1 MDSKGWNT
9 WGEGVSFGLD
19 NGMAIIPYALLKNY
33 RKLNLSGS
41 ETLLLIHLLSFR
53 QVEGIEFP
61 SLEELQA
68 VTGRSIPV
76 IAGELQ
82 KLMKDGFISIDG
94 DNDELRDM
102 HYERYNFSGLYGKLG
117 AYLAGQAKAAE
128 QEGTLGTG
136 LKSSVSRVTEHR
148 LGGFP
153 PENGGSG
160 NGRSSSASSNKDIEE
175 ESRSLFSI
183 FEKEFGRPL
192 SPMECETISGWLDQ
206 DRYPEELILLALKE
220 SVFAGKLHF
229 RYIDR
234 ILLEWSRNRVK
245 NAQDVKAYSQK
256 FRGGGK

>member
-9 WGEGVSFGLD
+9 WGEGIAFGLD
-19 NGMAIIPYALLKNY
+19 NGMAVIPYALLKNY

-53 QVEGIEFP
+53 QVEGIDFP

-82 KLMKDGFISIDG
+82 KLMKEGFISIEG
-94 DNDELRDM
+94 DNDELQGI
-102 HYERYNFSGLYGKLG
+102 HYERYNYSGLYNKLG
-117 AYLAGQAKAAE
+117 SYLANQAKAAE
-128 QEGTLGTG
+128 QAGTDSAMSGPQVTG
-136 LKSSVSRVTEHR
+136 QRSGRTSTTSLD
-148 LGGFP
+148 GG
-153 PENGGSG
+153 
-160 NGRSSSASSNKDIEE
+160 AEE
-175 ESRSLFSI
+175 EGRSLFSI

-256 FRGGGK
+256 FRGGGR